1 MTTTDYESKIPNNV
15 DLSSDKRL
23 QRALEHW
30 LPKYLDWWHTM
41 GPTDF
46 EARDVYLRTAVGVDA
61 EGWAQF
67 GHVKMPD
74 YRWGIFL
81 AEPEP
86 DRRVAFG
93 DHQGDPRSEER
104 RVGKECR
111 SRWSPKPILR
121 PFSGSARKM
130 PQR

>member
-1 MTTTDYESKIPNNV
+1 MSQVSYDSKIPNNV

-30 LPKYLDWWHTM
+30 LPKYLQWWHEM

-46 EARDVYLRTAVGVDA
+46 ETKPVYLRTAVSVDA
-61 EGWAQF
+61 EGWAHF

-81 AEPEP
+81 ADGEK
-86 DRRVAFG
+86 DRKIGCGA
-93 DHQGDPRSEER
+93 S
-104 RVGKECR
+104 
-111 SRWSPKPILR
+111 S
-121 PFSGSARKM
+121 
-130 PQR
+130 